1 MSETTKTDDFQCW
14 SVKIYRGHMDGNMF
28 CLTTPG
34 SALNLEQTVL
44 YIERERV
51 CKYSVYIYI
60 YIYIYMKST
69 LVI

>member
-14 SVKIYRGHMDGNMF
+14 SVKIYGGHMDGNMF

-44 YIERERV
+44 YIERE
-51 CKYSVYIYI
+51 SV
-60 YIYIYMKST
+60 
-69 LVI
+69 

>member
-14 SVKIYRGHMDGNMF
+14 SVKIYGGHMDGNMF

-44 YIERERV
+44 YIERECVNIV
-51 CKYSVYIYI
+51 CIYT
-60 YIYIYMKST
+60 YIYMKST